1 MNGTSMGG
9 REYTSGLISPDCA
22 EADRDSGLSSHPP
35 PPAAA
40 AEGGCGEDELEAVD
54 SSSRSEFSL
63 RESENEN

>member
-22 EADRDSGLSSHPP
+22 EAERDSGLSSPP
-35 PPAAA
+35 AA

-54 SSSRSEFSL
+54 SSSRSELSL